1 MQPKI
6 LIRSLKGSAAQILL
20 AFLFA
25 RRAMDVKEIQSWT
38 NLKRETIYSSMA
50 ALDGL
55 IVKQTLA
62 HGRDVF
68 LPGGDLLPLF
78 QVLISDAPELQ
89 ESVKR
94 TSGDAVIVFNPPLLN
109 IKDSSV
115 NNNNKAQESVK
126 RTPDEFG
133 ALLEALA
140 KYRIVG
146 KKKAELIACE
156 WVTAEYVCASV
167 EFTQAEGRGQYAV
180 GIAINRMLE
189 EMEQPSRR
197 ENGHIENCQCDECS
211 VSQKNNSWMSFVTCS
226 DCGKFPCEC
235 EHADDCECMSCRREF
250 PERFCKAVYE
260 TGRGNQ
266 RGLFQDCKA
275 LAVPGSHYCEQH
287 QDPGTRGRMDQDGKS
302 EEET

>member
-94 TSGDAVIVFNPPLLN
+94 TSGATTTTAIEERKTDRLAVVVDTP
-109 IKDSSV
+109 
-115 NNNNKAQESVK
+115 QESVK
-126 RTPDEFG
+126 RTSGNKNDVIYETYGVTFEKNLAACMACNIGEPKASKIANMPWVSPEFIKAHVDSLYSDQRIG
-133 ALLEALA
+133 LA
-140 KYRIVG
+140 IVRIESN
-146 KKKAELIACE
+146 ELPRT
-156 WVTAEYVCASV
+156 W
-167 EFTQAEGRGQYAV
+167 
-180 GIAINRMLE
+180 LE
-189 EMEQPSRR
+189 EIPLR
-197 ENGHIENCQCDECS
+197 N
-211 VSQKNNSWMSFVTCS
+211 
-226 DCGKFPCEC
+226 
-235 EHADDCECMSCRREF
+235 
-250 PERFCKAVYE
+250 
-260 TGRGNQ
+260 
-266 RGLFQDCKA
+266 
-275 LAVPGSHYCEQH
+275 
-287 QDPGTRGRMDQDGKS
+287 QDGDND
-302 EEET
+302 EEGDDE